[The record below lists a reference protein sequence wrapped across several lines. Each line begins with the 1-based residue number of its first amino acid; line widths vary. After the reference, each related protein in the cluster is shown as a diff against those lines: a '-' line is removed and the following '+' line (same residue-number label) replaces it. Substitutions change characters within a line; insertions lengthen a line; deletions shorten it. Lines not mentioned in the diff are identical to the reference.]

1 MKRTTTRVSGSPVH
15 PTPRS
20 ERFWLRLMAA
30 YLWVSLRSSP
40 EHTRRLYASNRTAW
54 NAGAGGVVAA
64 GAFFLLAFNAFGM
77 KNAPSQQAPVI
88 MPVQPPNNNPPSKF
102 TGKTSIQA
110 KAAGKISTQAK
121 ATTGKALGQANAQG
135 ELAAPCQIKPGSGP
149 EMVLI
154 AAGEFMQGSP
164 DNEVGRSSDE
174 TPQHKV
180 IIQQPFALSRCEVTV
195 GEFRRFIELTGYKT
209 DAESKEGCYLW
220 DQKASNWEKKP
231 GSSWTHPGFAQK
243 DNDPVVCVSWNDAKA
258 YVKWL
263 NGYLELPDKPYRL
276 PSESEWEYA
285 ARAGTSSAF
294 FWGGDSQCDYAN
306 GADATMKDSKIF
318 SAGWNYAGC
327 SDGFVYTAPVGS
339 FKANAWGLYDMSGNA
354 WEWVEDCWHEN
365 YQNSPANGS
374 AWLEA
379 DKGDCAKR
387 SVRGGSWNSD
397 TPNLRSA
404 IRNRLTADG
413 ANNIQGFRLAR
424 TL

>member
-20 ERFWLRLMAA
+20 ERFWLRLMAV
-30 YLWVSLRSSP
+30 YLRVSLRSSP
-40 EHTRRLYASNRTAW
+40 EHTRKLCASNRTAR

-64 GAFFLLAFNAFGM
+64 GVLLLLGFSAVALAGKGSGTQNR
-77 KNAPSQQAPVI
+77 QAPATP
-88 MPVQPPNNNPPSKF
+88 PVQAVPTTPQNNFTEKGPNRLNVK
-102 TGKTSIQA
+102 
-110 KAAGKISTQAK
+110 
-121 ATTGKALGQANAQG
+121 G
-135 ELAAPCQIKPGSGP
+135 ELDLPCQIKTDSGP

-164 DNEVGRSSDE
+164 ATEKDGLSYE
-174 TPQHKV
+174 TPLHKV
-180 IIQQPFALSRCEVTV
+180 IMPKPFALSRCEVTV
-195 GEFRRFIELTGYKT
+195 AEFRRFVTEYKEINGYKT
-209 DAESKEGCYLW
+209 DAERGKGCYFW
-220 DQKASNWEKKP
+220 NQKAANWEQKQEA
-231 GSSWTHPGFAQK
+231 SWKNPGFPQK
-243 DNDPVVCVSWNDAKA
+243 DNDPVVCVSWNDAQA
-258 YVKWL
+258 YINWL
-263 NGYLELPDKPYRL
+263 NAYLELPVKPYRL

-285 ARAGTSSAF
+285 ARAGTSTAF

-306 GADATMKDSKIF
+306 GADAALKDSKLF
-318 SAGWNYAGC
+318 PADWNYAGC

-365 YQNSPANGS
+365 YDNAPGDGS

-387 SVRGGSWNSD
+387 PVRGGSWGSD
-397 TPNLRSA
+397 APNLRSA
-404 IRNRLTADG
+404 FRNRYTADG
-413 ANNIQGFRLAR
+413 ANNDQGFRLAR